1 MTAIE
6 SKKEKVRIPDEMV
19 RNFVASAHMDFDT
32 IKEMLEKEPGLLY
45 AAWNWGNEDWE
56 TALGAASHV
65 GRKDIAL
72 YLIEKG
78 ARMDIFTAAM
88 LGNVDIVKTMLDSFP
103 EMIHAKGPH
112 GIPLIVHAQMGGEE
126 AKSVFDYLISLEQ
139 VRSN

>member
-1 MTAIE
+1 MTAAE

-32 IKEMLEKEPGLLY
+32 IKEMLEQEPGLLY

-65 GRKDIAL
+65 GRRDIAL

-88 LGNVDIVKTMLDSFP
+88 LGNLDIVKTMLDSFP

-112 GIPLIVHAQMGGEE
+112 GLPLIVHAQMGGEE
-126 AKSVFDYLISLEQ
+126 AKDVFDYLISLEQ
-139 VRSN
+139 VHSN